1 MRFLPSQAV
10 ARKVHTF
17 LSLFFTPLLVL
28 FVATGFWQML
38 IPEETREQPGRMREW
53 LEKLST
59 VHTEGYWPK
68 AGTAD
73 PSVFLFKLLAG
84 ALCAAL
90 LLSILLGLFLA
101 WKSAR
106 RKRWVVLA
114 LGLGVAVP
122 ALVLWLA

>member
-1 MRFLPSQAV
+1 MRFLPSQSV

-17 LSLFFTPLLVL
+17 LGLFFTPLLLL
-28 FVATGFWQML
+28 FVATGFWQMF
-38 IPEETREQPGRMREW
+38 IPEEAREEPGGMRAL

-59 VHTEGYWPK
+59 VHTEGYFPK

-73 PSVFLFKLLAG
+73 PSVFFFKLLAG

-90 LLSILLGLFLA
+90 LVSLFLGLFLA
-101 WKSAR
+101 WKSTP

-114 LGLGVAVP
+114 LGLGIAIP
-122 ALVLWLA
+122 ALALWLA